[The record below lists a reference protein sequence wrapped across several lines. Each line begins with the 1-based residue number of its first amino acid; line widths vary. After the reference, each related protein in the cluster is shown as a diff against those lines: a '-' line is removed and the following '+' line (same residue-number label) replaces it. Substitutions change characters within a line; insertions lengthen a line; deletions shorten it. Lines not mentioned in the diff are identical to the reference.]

1 MLKRRQFRE
10 LLNVMEMSNELS
22 SRSGFEHSETWTFVM
37 EILLESSK
45 LFGAT
50 PWQTNI
56 QRNLGEN

>member
-1 MLKRRQFRE
+1 MI
-10 LLNVMEMSNELS
+10 EMSNELS
-22 SRSGFEHSETWTFVM
+22 SRSGFERSETWTFVM

>member
-1 MLKRRQFRE
+1 MI
-10 LLNVMEMSNELS
+10 EMSNELS
-22 SRSGFEHSETWTFVM
+22 SRSGFERSETWTFVM

-50 PWQTNI
+50 PWQINI